1 MDKAALKK
9 FAVNARLKLLA
20 GVRAKAAEF
29 GITEQAEYT
38 LSGSTLIINNK
49 ALTPKQQMQY
59 KQLIRRLQTETYTE
73 VIDEIAYTWFNRIIA
88 LRFMEINDYLPIKSR
103 VLSSMQ
109 AGKREPEVITHI
121 SDYIEDLNLNAE
133 DVYALVDSHQ
143 DDALFKLV
151 LIAQSQQLEQIIP
164 HVFTD
169 LTAEVELLLPNNL
182 LQVDNVIADLVDMI
196 PEVDFENIEIIGW
209 LYQFYISERK
219 DEVFASHAKVG
230 KDDIPAATQIF
241 TPKWIVEY
249 LVDNSLGRLWLEHQ
263 PTSSLRNKLHYYL
276 DNSEQISDEELNPES
291 IKIMDP
297 SCGSGHMLVYAFDVL
312 YEIYLEKGYV
322 SQDIPKL
329 ILVHNLYGLDID
341 RRAAQMAAFA
351 LIMKARSYDRRLF
364 KRDFNLH
371 IQNIESGHSNLNLPD
386 NLDDLAGGPLTGLLR
401 QLNQQFMDADTLG
414 SIIKLNPL
422 DVEQLI
428 ELLEHVKQNRDV
440 DMFLADFL
448 NDELPRVEKLIVQ
461 YQQLA
466 QKYSVV
472 VTNPPY
478 MGSKNMD
485 AILSNYVKKQYSN
498 SKADLF
504 AVFMEVCLQLTQ
516 KDHYMAMINQHSW
529 MFLSSFERLRKKL
542 LEKQTI
548 INMVHLGARAF
559 AETSGEVVQSTMF
572 VMKQAV
578 VPEFKAQYVRLIDV
592 KNPEQKIIE
601 FNNQDN
607 YYSADQ
613 AGFKNIPGVPIAYWA
628 SATLINVF
636 NNSSSVSSVF
646 DAREGMTTANNDLF
660 MRVWAE
666 VELYKIGFNLSNNR
680 SNLTWYPYNKGGDYR
695 KWFGNNWNVV
705 NWGNNGYNIKHNI
718 EPKTGRI
725 RSHNYNGKY
734 GFKRGI
740 TWNAISSN
748 KFSSRIVDIG
758 FLFDSK
764 GVTGFINSDKLD
776 LSVILAFLNSSV
788 ASKYFEFLSP
798 TMDFKI
804 NQILSLPLKVDR
816 ALLYQHKI
824 DSIVQQNIAL
834 SKADWN
840 AFETSWDFQQHPLLQ
855 YRSDSSLLAD
865 AFTSWQTAA
874 AQRFTQLKA
883 NEEELNRQ
891 FIDIYGL
898 QAELSPEETDK
909 EVTVR
914 KADQGRDVRSFLSY
928 LVGVIFGRYSLDE
941 PGLIYA
947 GGTFDAT
954 RYRSFQPDPDNVI
967 PIGFAKGY
975 YEDDIVTRIKQL
987 LTLIFGAEQ
996 LMANLTFIANSLYP
1010 DSAQDPEEA
1019 LRRYFLKDFYKDHL
1033 KIYQKRPIYWEL
1045 SSGKQNGFKA
1055 LIYLHRYTPALLAQ
1069 IRTAYLLPLMRTI
1082 DQLLTLTNTEVDST
1096 RAKAAAEKQRA
1107 NYQRQLTELRQ
1118 YETVIQY
1125 MANRELA
1132 LDLDD
1137 GVKVNYAKF
1146 QDIAVPS
1153 EDGTK
1158 TQQLNV
1164 LTKVKM

>member
-1 MDKAALKK
+1 MY
-9 FAVNARLKLLA
+9 LL
-20 GVRAKAAEF
+20 
-29 GITEQAEYT
+29 
-38 LSGSTLIINNK
+38 
-49 ALTPKQQMQY
+49 
-59 KQLIRRLQTETYTE
+59 
-73 VIDEIAYTWFNRIIA
+73 
-88 LRFMEINDYLPIKSR
+88 
-103 VLSSMQ
+103 
-109 AGKREPEVITHI
+109 
-121 SDYIEDLNLNAE
+121 
-133 DVYALVDSHQ
+133 
-143 DDALFKLV
+143 
-151 LIAQSQQLEQIIP
+151 
-164 HVFTD
+164 
-169 LTAEVELLLPNNL
+169 VELLLPNNL
-182 LQVDNVIADLVDMI
+182 LQVDNVISDLIEMV
-196 PEVDFENIEIIGW
+196 PEADFENIEVIGW

-263 PTSSLRNKLHYYL
+263 PTSALRNKLNYYL
-276 DNSEQISDEELNPES
+276 DNGEQHSSDELNPEA

-329 ILVHNLYGLDID
+329 ILAHNLYGLDID
-341 RRAAQMAAFA
+341 RRAAQLAAFA

-364 KRDFNLH
+364 RRGFDLH
-371 IQNIESGHSNLNLPD
+371 IQSIESGHSNLNLPD
-386 NLDDLAGGPLTGLLR
+386 NLDELAGGPLTALIR
-401 QLNQQFMDADTLG
+401 QLNQQFMNADTLG
-414 SIIKLNPL
+414 SIIKLNSV
-422 DVEQLI
+422 DTEQLTM
-428 ELLEHVKQNRDV
+428 LLTKVMSSTET
-440 DMFLADFL
+440 DMFLADFV
-448 NDELPRVEKLIVQ
+448 NNEVPRIEKLLAQ

-466 QKYSVV
+466 HKYSVV

-485 AILSNYVKKQYSN
+485 PILSSYVKKQYPN

-529 MFLSSFERLRKKL
+529 MFLSSFEKLRKL
-542 LEKQTI
+542 ILEQQTM

-572 VMKQAV
+572 VMKQAIMS
-578 VPEFKAQYVRLIDV
+578 EFKAQYVRLVDIKD
-592 KNPEQKIIE
+592 PEQKMIG
-601 FNNQDN
+601 FQDKSN
-607 YYSADQ
+607 YFKADQ
-613 AGFKNIPGVPIAYWA
+613 SGFKDIPGAPVAYWA
-628 SATLINVF
+628 SERVRKIFRDNPKLGEIAEPKQGL
-636 NNSSSVSSVF
+636 S
-646 DAREGMTTANNDLF
+646 TAD
-660 MRVWAE
+660 
-666 VELYKIGFNLSNNR
+666 NNR
-680 SNLTWYPYNKGGDYR
+680 FLRLWYEVANIKTSFQTKNHSEANESSYKWFTTTKGGSYR
-695 KWFGNNWNVV
+695 KWYGNNDYVV
-705 NWGNNGYNIKHNI
+705 NWENNGQEIINFVDERGKQKSRPQNRDYYF
-718 EPKTGRI
+718 KTGFTWSTTSSSSISFRLHQKSI
-725 RSHNYNGKY
+725 FEHKGSVLFLKY
-734 GFKRGI
+734 SREFYSILGYVNSNI
-740 TWNAISSN
+740 TML
-748 KFSSRIVDIG
+748 
-758 FLFDSK
+758 FLKALAPTLDF
-764 GVTGFINSDKLD
+764 GENSIAKLP
-776 LSVILAFLNSSV
+776 
-788 ASKYFEFLSP
+788 YSP
-798 TMDFKI
+798 MGEVSEIT
-804 NQILSLPLKVDR
+804 NL
-816 ALLYQHKI
+816 
-824 DSIVQQNIAL
+824 VQQNIAL
-834 SKADWN
+834 AKSDWD
-840 AFETSWDFQQHPLLQ
+840 AFETSWDFQQHPFLQ
-855 YRSDSSLLAD
+855 YRTASNLLAD
-865 AFTSWQTAA
+865 AFANWQTAA
-874 AQRFTQLKA
+874 AQRFAQLKA

-898 QAELSPEETDK
+898 QDELSPEETDK

-914 KADQGRDVRSFLSY
+914 QADQGRDVRSFLSY

-947 GGTFDAT
+947 GGTFERT
-954 RYRSFQPDPDNVI
+954 RYHQFQPDPDNVI

-975 YEDDIVTRIKQL
+975 YEDDIVTRIMQL
-987 LTLIFGAEQ
+987 LTLIFGVEH
-996 LMANLTFIANSLYP
+996 LMANLAFIANGLYP

-1082 DQLLTLTNTEVDST
+1082 NRLLTLTNTEVDST

-1118 YETVIQY
+1118 YETVVQY

-1146 QDIAVPS
+1146 QDIEVPS

-1158 TQQLNV
+1158 TQRLNI

>member
-20 GVRAKAAEF
+20 GVRAEAAEF
-29 GITEQAEYT
+29 GITEQLEYT
-38 LSGSTLIINNK
+38 LDTSTLIVNNK
-49 ALTPKQQMQY
+49 ALTQKQQVQY
-59 KQLIRRLQTETYTE
+59 KKLIQRLQNETYNE

-103 VLSSMQ
+103 VLSSTQ

-121 SDYIEDLNLNAE
+121 SDYIEDLNLNADE
-133 DVYALVDSHQ
+133 VYSLVDSHQ
-143 DDALFKLV
+143 DDDLFKLV
-151 LIAQSQQLEQIIP
+151 LIAQSHQLEQIIP

-182 LQVDNVIADLVDMI
+182 LQVDNVISDLIEMV
-196 PEVDFENIEIIGW
+196 PEADFENIEVIGW

-263 PTSSLRNKLHYYL
+263 PTSALRNKLNYYL
-276 DNSEQISDEELNPES
+276 DNGEQHSSDELNPEA

-329 ILVHNLYGLDID
+329 ILAHNLYGLDID
-341 RRAAQMAAFA
+341 RRAAQLAAFA

-364 KRDFNLH
+364 RRGFDLH
-371 IQNIESGHSNLNLPD
+371 IQSIESGHSNLNLPD
-386 NLDDLAGGPLTGLLR
+386 NLDELAGGPLTVLIR
-401 QLNQQFMDADTLG
+401 QLNQQFMNADTLG
-414 SIIKLNPL
+414 SIIKLNPV
-422 DVEQLI
+422 DTEQLTM
-428 ELLEHVKQNRDV
+428 LLTKVKSNTET
-440 DMFLADFL
+440 DMFLADFV
-448 NDELPRVEKLIVQ
+448 NNEVPRIEKLLTQ

-466 QKYSVV
+466 HKYSVV

-485 AILSNYVKKQYSN
+485 SILSSYVKKQYPN

-529 MFLSSFERLRKKL
+529 MFLSSFEKLRKIL
-542 LEKQTI
+542 LEQQTI

-572 VMKQAV
+572 VMKQAIMS
-578 VPEFKAQYVRLIDV
+578 EFKAQYVRLVDIKD
-592 KNPEQKIIE
+592 PEQKMIG
-601 FNNQDN
+601 FQDKSN
-607 YYSADQ
+607 Y
-613 AGFKNIPGVPIAYWA
+613 FKLVQTNFKDIPSSPIAYWA
-628 SATLINVF
+628 SNQIRKIFRDNPSLNELAESKQGLATA
-636 NNSSSVSSVF
+636 
-646 DAREGMTTANNDLF
+646 D
-660 MRVWAE
+660 
-666 VELYKIGFNLSNNR
+666 NNR
-680 SNLTWYPYNKGGDYR
+680 FLRLWYEVGISNVGFGYTNNLNAKKSNKKWFPLNKGGNFR
-695 KWFGNNWNVV
+695 KWYGNNEYVV
-705 NWGNNGYNIKHNI
+705 DWYNDGY
-718 EPKTGRI
+718 
-725 RSHNYNGKY
+725 
-734 GFKRGI
+734 
-740 TWNAISSN
+740 
-748 KFSSRIVDIG
+748 DIIN
-758 FLFDSK
+758 FTDSK
-764 GVTGFINSDKLD
+764 GKQRSRPQNIKFYFLEGVTWSDISTGIFGARYIKTGFIFETTGPTLFVSSKLNIMATIGYLNCKVFNYIAHITMSTIHYTNGEVAKMPFINVD
-776 LSVILAFLNSSV
+776 PKNISKLS
-788 ASKYFEFLSP
+788 E
-798 TMDFKI
+798 
-804 NQILSLPLKVDR
+804 
-816 ALLYQHKI
+816 
-824 DSIVQQNIAL
+824 QNIAL
-834 SKADWN
+834 SKSDWD

-855 YRSDSSLLAD
+855 YRTASNLLAD
-865 AFTSWQTAA
+865 AFANWQTVA
-874 AQRFTQLKA
+874 AQRFAQLKA

-898 QAELSPEETDK
+898 QDELSPEETDK

-914 KADQGRDVRSFLSY
+914 QADQGRDVRSFLSY

-947 GGTFDAT
+947 GGTFERT
-954 RYRSFQPDPDNVI
+954 RYRQFQPDPDNVI

-987 LTLIFGAEQ
+987 LTLIFGKAH

-1010 DSAQDPEEA
+1010 DNAQDPEEA

-1055 LIYLHRYTPALLAQ
+1055 LIYLHRYTPTLLAQ

-1082 DQLLTLTNTEVDST
+1082 DRLLTLTNTEVDST

-1118 YETVIQY
+1118 YETVVQY
-1125 MANRELA
+1125 MANRELV

-1146 QDIAVPS
+1146 QNIEVPS
-1153 EDGTK
+1153 EGGTK
-1158 TQQLNV
+1158 TQRLNI